1 MFTGRHHFSLFKL
14 CCHLPAALNQA
25 SRVCEPS
32 VPPLGLGGLT
42 DTDKRHSTR
51 PAVLGKVCATGLPL
65 NIRGSTHWDFPGGT
79 VDKNAPANAG
89 DTGSIPD
96 PGWSIPHAEEQLKP
110 MSHNYRARRL
120 QLLKPVC
127 PDPVLTNKGSH
138 RSEKPGHPNKEL
150 PPLTPTT
157 ESLEA
162 ANEDPVETSP
172 APHKKKQNTHTH
184 THTQLGQAGELAT
197 VIAGQLYFS

>member
-110 MSHNYRARRL
+110 MSHNYPTPQFKSINSSAL
-120 QLLKPVC
+120 SFLHSPT
-127 PDPVLTNKGSH
+127 LTSIHDHWKNH
-138 RSEKPGHPNKEL
+138 
-150 PPLTPTT
+150 
-157 ESLEA
+157 SL
-162 ANEDPVETSP
+162 D
-172 APHKKKQNTHTH
+172 
-184 THTQLGQAGELAT
+184 
-197 VIAGQLYFS
+197 